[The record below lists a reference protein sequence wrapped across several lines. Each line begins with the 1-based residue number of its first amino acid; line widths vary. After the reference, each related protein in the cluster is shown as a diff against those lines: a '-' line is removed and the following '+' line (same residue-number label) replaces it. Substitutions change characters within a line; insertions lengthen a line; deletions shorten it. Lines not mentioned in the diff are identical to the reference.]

1 MKEHK
6 QKKPCTIID
15 FKPYLEK
22 AKIKDQ
28 SEEGEIDNSSLLD
41 EMATVM
47 SMSTDELFLE
57 LNLCLANSGS
67 VREMSK
73 EAILY
78 ELTGRLA
85 LMEHICLL
93 ASQEKI

>member
-6 QKKPCTIID
+6 ECKIID
-15 FKPYLEK
+15 IKPYLDK
-22 AKIKDQ
+22 SKLLDSA
-28 SEEGEIDNSSLLD
+28 EEEADNSSLLD

-67 VREMSK
+67 LREIPK

-93 ASQEKI
+93 ATQEKI